1 MNVNEFLTLATTA
14 PSADNSQPWRFAK
27 TPDGLSCQYQHRGK
41 GRDPFGA
48 LGHGTLISAG
58 ALHENIAQITATAAR
73 TNGITK
79 LSGPNCEWAILV
91 PSSAIESADANGQ
104 FSAILNR
111 HTNRQPFNALSEK
124 EIPRLN
130 ENSACRVTMLA
141 ERHEISVLTDSL
153 QRCAEGRFND
163 PELHEWLFSSI
174 RWSEHEAESGTG
186 LDISTLH
193 LPPGGRWLMRWI
205 SSWERMRLL
214 NRFGFYRILA
224 HVDSALFRQAPAIIA
239 FSGGGSVDAIWEAGR
254 TIQRTWIALNQAGIA
269 VHPYYAITDLG
280 NRLRDAR
287 IQPEWVRPVTKAQDQ
302 MRELLHLQADE
313 QLHMLFRI
321 GRPGK
326 PVVRSRRLPAS
337 AFLQQE
343 D

>member
-1 MNVNEFLTLATTA
+1 MNVNEFLILATTA
-14 PSADNSQPWRFAK
+14 PSADNSQPWRFTQ
-27 TPDGLSCQYQHRGK
+27 TPEGLSCQYRHRKK
-41 GRDPFGA
+41 GHDPFGT

-58 ALHENIAQITATAAR
+58 ALHENIVQITATAAH
-73 TNGITK
+73 TNEITK
-79 LSGPNCEWAILV
+79 LSEPNREWSILV
-91 PSSAIESADANGQ
+91 PRPTIESADAKGP

-111 HTNRQPFNALSEK
+111 HTNRQPFKALSVK
-124 EIPRLN
+124 EIPLLN
-130 ENSACRVTMLA
+130 EDSTCRVTVLN
-141 ERHEISVLTDSL
+141 ERHEIAALADSL

-174 RWSEHEAESGTG
+174 RWSEREAESGTG

-193 LPPGGRWLMRWI
+193 LPPGGRWLMHWI

-254 TIQRTWIALNQAGIA
+254 TIQRTWISLNQAGIA

-280 NRLRDAR
+280 NRLRDGR
-287 IQPEWVRPVTKAQDQ
+287 LLTEWVQPISKAQDQ

-326 PVVRSRRLPAS
+326 PAVRSRRLPAN
-337 AFLQQE
+337 AFLQK
-343 D
+343 